1 MEYYRAGK
9 QPKVPPKLELKREIE
24 LLHLKIKNL
33 RKTYD
38 SDKLQIASKKR
49 RLFELQ
55 LLFDELQN
63 HKGELLSK
71 RAKSP
76 NKRRT
81 ENQLALYEEMG
92 LPQEVSSEENLEE
105 LRKAIQLVR
114 DENQMLSAQI
124 VKNDVLVRLGP
135 HMGTLAL
142 RVKRTIDGRKYS
154 DLQRREAEARHEVSA
169 LSFHLRNEE
178 SRLHQA
184 RMQSNGVIKND
195 SQKAD
200 NKSRAQQVA
209 FLNDK
214 LKNSRARLGALARQR
229 AEAAKEEEQLNA
241 RIKKLQ
247 EQLMPR
253 H

>member
-1 MEYYRAGK
+1 MEYRSDK
-9 QPKVPPKLELKREIE
+9 LSKVPPKLELKREIE

-33 RKTYD
+33 RKAYD

-49 RLFELQ
+49 RLYELQ
-55 LLFDELQN
+55 MLFDDLQD
-63 HKGELLSK
+63 HKRDLLAK
-71 RAKSP
+71 KGKSP
-76 NKRRT
+76 SRNR
-81 ENQLALYEEMG
+81 ENQTALYEEMG
-92 LPQEVSSEENLEE
+92 LPQEISREENLEE
-105 LRKAIQLVR
+105 LRKAIQLIR
-114 DENQMLSAQI
+114 EENQMLSAQI

-184 RMQSNGVIKND
+184 RMQSNGVVKTD
-195 SQKAD
+195 HSQKAD
-200 NKSRAQQVA
+200 SKSRAQQVA

-214 LKNSRARLGALARQR
+214 LKNSRTRIGALARQR

-241 RIKKLQ
+241 KIKKLQ
-247 EQLMPR
+247 EQLKPR
-253 H
+253 L